1 MPFRIKVS
9 LAILL
14 ALAGVLVFGP
24 LVIPVRPLEG
34 GVDARQLADDDSR
47 FVEVAGTE
55 LHYRAA
61 GDPGG
66 PGPTFVLLHGFG
78 ASVYT
83 WHEVLAPLGERGG
96 AVAFDRPGFGLSER
110 PEAGSWPRGENPY
123 GAEGQIALTIG
134 LMDRLEIDDAV
145 LVGNSAGGTL
155 ATEIALRHPERVAG
169 LVLID
174 AAVYRSGGPPTWS
187 RPLLH
192 TPQMNRVGPLL
203 MRSLAGE
210 PGDNLVRSAWAD
222 PEAVDQETLDA
233 YRQYTRIEG
242 WDRALWELSKAAREP
257 LVAGRLPDVDVPTLV
272 VTGAQDA
279 VVPPEDAER
288 LADEMPRA
296 ELAVLPE
303 CGHTPQ
309 EECPEALLERVFAW
323 LDGTDP
329 AASR

>member
-24 LVIPVRPLEG
+24 LVIPVRPLDG
-34 GVDARQLADDDSR
+34 LTDPRQLADDDSR
-47 FVEVAGTE
+47 FVDVAGTE
-55 LHYRAA
+55 LHYRST
-61 GDPGG
+61 GQPGG

-83 WHEVLAPLGERGG
+83 WHEVLPALGERGG

-110 PEAGSWPRGENPY
+110 PDAGRWPRGENPY
-123 GAEGQIALTIG
+123 GSEGQIALTIG
-134 LMDRLEIDDAV
+134 LMDRLGIDDAV

-155 ATEIALRHPERVAG
+155 AAEIALHHPDRVAG
-169 LVLID
+169 LVLVD
-174 AAVYRSGGPPTWS
+174 AAVYRSGGPPAWS

-192 TPQMNRVGPLL
+192 TPQLNRVGPLL

-222 PEAVDQETLDA
+222 PDAVDEETLQA

-242 WDRALWELSKAAREP
+242 WDRALWEISKAAREP
-257 LVAGRLPDVDVPTLV
+257 LVAGRLDEVDTRTLV
-272 VTGAQDA
+272 VTGAEDA
-279 VVPPEDAER
+279 VVPPADAER
-288 LADEMPRA
+288 LADGLPRA
-296 ELAVLPE
+296 DLAVLPE

-309 EECPEALLERVFAW
+309 EECPEALLASIFAW
-323 LDGTDP
+323 LDGADP